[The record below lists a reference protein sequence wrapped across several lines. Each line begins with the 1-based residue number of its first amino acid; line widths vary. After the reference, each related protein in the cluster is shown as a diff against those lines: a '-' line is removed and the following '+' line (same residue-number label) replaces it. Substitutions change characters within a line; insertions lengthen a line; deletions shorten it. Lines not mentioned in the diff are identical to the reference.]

1 METINKLLKK
11 QAPKVNKKAA
21 AAAAAGDGTPEDD
34 GPKVSPVFVR
44 WVSNKNGVS
53 IGVPREI
60 VNGPPGRVFRS
71 GADTPPPP
79 PPKMVEEVA

>member
-11 QAPKVNKKAA
+11 QAPKVSKKAA
-21 AAAAAGDGTPEDD
+21 DGTPEDE

-53 IGVPREI
+53 IGVPKEM
-60 VNGPPGRVFRS
+60 VDGPSGRLFRGGTS
-71 GADTPPPP
+71 TPPL